1 MSAEKWTESQ
11 KDAITARG
19 GTLLVSAAAGSGKTA
34 VLVQRVIER
43 ITDREHP
50 ADADRLLVV
59 TFTKAAASEMRGR
72 IEAAISGL
80 LEADPFNVRLQRQ
93 QILLSRAH
101 ISTIDSFCS
110 DLVKENFYLL
120 GISPDFRILD
130 DGEMAVLRS
139 EAVTRV
145 LDEYYGKQDPAFL
158 DFAEAFSSG
167 RDDGK
172 IGATVNELYDFVRA
186 HPFPKR
192 WLEEKAALYRAD
204 VPAPNSVWGETV
216 LSFAKEA
223 ADYCVSVTRRSLSL
237 AESDPQV
244 AAAYSDALRSDLSGL
259 EGLREDAEKGR
270 WDPLR
275 VRAENFAYQKFRPL
289 RGHGEDPVKNAV
301 SAGRKEVKDAVSRI
315 AGLLC
320 ASQRQ
325 CGEDVERLSHI
336 VAKLFEVTERF
347 SEILDGLKAERRAA
361 DFGDLEHWALKL
373 LVTDTGA
380 GFERTDQA
388 EEISS
393 RFDEIMVDEYQDT
406 NEAQEMI
413 FRAVSKEEKNLFLV
427 GDVKQSIYRFR
438 EAMPQLFLRRRAAC
452 LPYDRE
458 KPEFPARVVLGR
470 NFRSRPGV
478 TGTVNFVFRQLM
490 SRQAGE
496 MDYTKD
502 EELVPGAEYPPSG
515 SPEAELDVIDL
526 SASEGESGMIAAE
539 SRLIAERIY
548 ALTDGSFP
556 VTDHGAQRPALYR
569 DCCVLLRSAN
579 RYAHEYA
586 RELTALGIPAWAD
599 TAGGFFE
606 AYEVGVALSLLRV
619 VDNPLLDIPLLS
631 VMMSPVYGFTPDD
644 MARIRVGSRP
654 GRLYQAV
661 ARAAEEGD
669 ARAGSFL
676 ADMEGFRTF
685 AATMPADRLIRTV
698 FTKTGLPDLVQS
710 MTGGDLR
717 LANLRLLLEY
727 ARRYEDSGFNGLSG
741 FLRYLDRL
749 QKSGADLSAASTVSE
764 SANVVRIMSVHH
776 AKGLEFPVCFLA
788 GCARSFHR
796 ETAEVVLHPDLGPGL
811 RLKDPTTGSRYTT
824 LPREAA
830 ALELER
836 DGMSEELRILYVALT
851 RAREKLVMVTA
862 VKDAAKTLAKLSA
875 RLTEEERIQPYVV
888 RGASSIS
895 DWLLL
900 CALRHPDGRLLRDM
914 AGAPPGAAVPAEE
927 RWDVRVVRPREEQP
941 GDAASVSAP
950 VPPDPALRREIEAR
964 LDYRYPYAALRG
976 VCAKVAASD
985 LAAGEFSERFA
996 ASSRPAFLEK
1006 TGLTPAQRG
1015 TALHAFMQFAD
1026 FRSAAADPGKELE
1039 RLVRE
1044 GYLTPYEAEAVDL
1057 AHAERFFESGLAKR
1071 ILVSGRVEREYRFT
1085 VEIPASDAN
1094 PGLVPPAGDERVVLQ
1109 GAVDCAFEESGGIVI
1124 VDFKTDR
1131 TNDPAGLWRRYRGQL
1146 ALYRRALTQCT
1157 GKTVKECL
1165 LYSFSMDRE
1174 ISQEINS

>member
-34 VLVQRVIER
+34 VLVRRVIER

-59 TFTKAAASEMRGR
+59 TFTKAAATEMRGR
-72 IEAAISGL
+72 IETAISEL

-120 GISPDFRILD
+120 GVSPDFRILD

-158 DFAEAFSSG
+158 DFAEALSSG

-172 IGATVNELYDFVRA
+172 VGETVNRLYDFVRA

-204 VPAPNSVWGETV
+204 VPAGRSVWGETV
-216 LSFAKEA
+216 LSFAGEA
-223 ADYCVSVTRRSLSL
+223 ADYCVSVTKRSLSL
-237 AESDPQV
+237 AQADGEV
-244 AAAYSDALRSDLSGL
+244 AAAYSDALRSDLAGL
-259 EGLREDAEKGR
+259 EALRGDAEQGR

-275 VRAENFAYQKFRPL
+275 ARAEGFAFQKFRPL
-289 RGHGEDPVKNAV
+289 RGHGDDPVKNAV
-301 SAGRKEVKDAVSRI
+301 TAGRKEVKNTVARLS
-315 AGLLC
+315 GLLC

-325 CGEDVERLSHI
+325 CGEDVARLAP
-336 VAKLFEVTERF
+336 VVGKLFEVTVRF
-347 SEILDGLKAERRAA
+347 SEILDGLKSERRAA

-373 LVTDTGA
+373 LVRDTGS
-380 GFERTDQA
+380 GFARTAQA
-388 EEISS
+388 EEIAS

-406 NEAQEMI
+406 NEAQEII

-452 LPYDRE
+452 VPYDRE
-458 KPEFPARVVLGR
+458 RPRFPACVSLGR
-470 NFRSRPGV
+470 NFRSRRGV

-490 SRQAGE
+490 SRKAGE
-496 MDYTKD
+496 MDYTKE
-502 EELVPGAEYPPSG
+502 EELVPGAEYPPAG
-515 SPEAELDVIDL
+515 EPAAELDVIDL
-526 SASEGESGMIAAE
+526 SASSEESGMVAEE

-548 ALTDGSFP
+548 ALTDGSFS

-606 AYEVGVALSLLRV
+606 AYEIGVALSLLRV

-631 VMMSPVYGFTPDD
+631 VLMSPVYGFTPDD
-644 MARIRVGSRP
+644 MARLRAGDRP
-654 GRLYQAV
+654 ERLYSAV
-661 ARAAEEGD
+661 ARAAKEGD
-669 ARAGSFL
+669 ARAKAFL
-676 ADMEGFRTF
+676 SDMEGFRTF

-698 FTKTGLPDLVQS
+698 FTKTGLPDLVQA

-727 ARRYEDSGFNGLSG
+727 AKRYEDSGYSGLSG

-749 QKSGADLSAASTVSE
+749 RKSGADLSAASAVSE
-764 SANVVRIMSVHH
+764 SANVVRVMSIHH

-796 ETAEVVLHPDLGPGL
+796 ETSEVILHPELGPGL
-811 RLKDPTTGSRYTT
+811 RLKDPATGCRYTT

-851 RAREKLVMVTA
+851 RAREKLVAVTA
-862 VKDAAKTLAKLSA
+862 VKNAAKTLSKLSA
-875 RLTEEERIQPYVV
+875 RLTDKERIQPYVV
-888 RGASSIS
+888 RGATSIS

-900 CALRHPDGRLLRDM
+900 CALRHPDGKALRDM
-914 AGAPPGAAVPAEE
+914 AGASPEITVPAEE
-927 RWDVRVVRPREEQP
+927 GWDIRVVHPKEERPEA
-941 GDAASVSAP
+941 GVSAAAP
-950 VPPDPALRREIEAR
+950 VPPDPALRRELEAR
-964 LDYRYPYAALRG
+964 LDYRYPYAGLRG
-976 VCAKVAASD
+976 VCAKVAASE
-985 LAAGEFSERFA
+985 LASGEFSERFA
-996 ASSRPAFLEK
+996 AVSRPAFLEK

-1026 FRSAAADPGKELE
+1026 FRGAAEAPGKELE

-1057 AHAERFFESGLAKR
+1057 GHVERFFESKLAKR
-1071 ILVSGRVEREYRFT
+1071 ILASGRVEREYRFT

-1094 PGLVPPAGDERVVLQ
+1094 PGLAPPAGDERVVLQ
-1109 GAVDCAFEESGGIVI
+1109 GAVDCAFEEDGGIVI

-1131 TNDPAGLWRRYRGQL
+1131 TNDPESLWRRYRGQL
-1146 ALYRRALTQCT
+1146 ALYRRALVQCT
-1157 GKTVKECL
+1157 GKNVNECL
-1165 LYSFSMDRE
+1165 LYSFGMDRAISRE
-1174 ISQEINS
+1174 IKP

>member
-43 ITDREHP
+43 ITDRENP
-50 ADADRLLVV
+50 VDADRLLVV
-59 TFTKAAASEMRGR
+59 TFTKAAAAEMRGR
-72 IEAAISGL
+72 IESAVSEL
-80 LEADPFNVRLQRQ
+80 LERDPFNVRLQRQ

-110 DLVKENFYLL
+110 DLVKEDFYLL
-120 GISPDFRILD
+120 GVSPDFRILD
-130 DGEMAVLRS
+130 DGEMAVLRT

-145 LDEYYGKQDPAFL
+145 LDEYYGKGEPEFL
-158 DFAEAFSSG
+158 AFAEAFSSG
-167 RDDGK
+167 RDDAK
-172 IGATVNELYDFVRA
+172 IGATVNQLYDFVRA

-192 WLEEKAALYRAD
+192 WLAEKEALYRPD
-204 VPAPNSVWGETV
+204 VSAPRSVWGKTV
-216 LSFAKEA
+216 LNFALEA
-223 ADYCVSVTRRSLSL
+223 ADYCISVTKRSLTL
-237 AESDPQV
+237 AESDAEV
-244 AAAYSDALRSDLSGL
+244 AKAYADALRSDLARL
-259 EGLREDAEKGR
+259 EALRGEAEQGR

-275 VRAENFAYQKFRPL
+275 VRAETFDFQKFRPL
-289 RGHGEDPVKNAV
+289 RGHGDDPVKNAV
-301 SAGRKEVKDAVSRI
+301 TAGRKEVKDAVARV

-320 ASQRQ
+320 APERQ
-325 CGEDVERLSHI
+325 CAEDIRRLSGI
-336 VAKLFEVTERF
+336 VRKLFEVTVRF
-347 SEILDGLKAERRAA
+347 SEILDGMKAERRAA

-373 LVTDTGA
+373 LVTDTDS
-380 GFERTDQA
+380 GFARTAQA
-388 EEISS
+388 EEMAS

-413 FRAVSKEEKNLFLV
+413 FRAVSQNETNLFLV

-452 LPYDRE
+452 APYDRE
-458 KPEFPARVVLGR
+458 RPRFPACVVLER

-478 TGTVNFVFRQLM
+478 TGTVNFIFRQLM
-490 SRQAGE
+490 SRRAGE
-496 MDYTKD
+496 MDYTRE
-502 EELVPGAEYPPSG
+502 EELVPGADYPPDAE
-515 SPEAELDVIDL
+515 PAAELDVLDL
-526 SASEGESGMIAAE
+526 SASEDESGLVAAE
-539 SRLIAERIY
+539 SRRIARRIY
-548 ALTDGSFP
+548 QLTDGSFL
-556 VTDHGAQRPALYR
+556 VSDHGERRPALYR

-606 AYEVGVALSLLRV
+606 AYEIGVALSLLRV
-619 VDNPLLDIPLLS
+619 IDNPLLDIPLLS
-631 VMMSPVYGFTPDD
+631 VLMSPVYGFTPDD
-644 MARIRVGSRP
+644 MARVRLCSRS
-654 GRLYQAV
+654 GGLYRAV
-661 ARAAEEGD
+661 AESARQGD
-669 ARAGSFL
+669 ARAAAFL

-685 AATMPADRLIRTV
+685 AATMPADRLIRAV
-698 FTKTGLPDLVQS
+698 FAKTGLPELVQA

-727 ARRYEDSGFNGLSG
+727 AKRYEDSGFGGLSG

-749 QKSGADLSAASTVSE
+749 RKSGADLSAASTVSE

-796 ETAEVVLHPDLGPGL
+796 ETAEVILHPDLGPGL
-811 RLKDPTTGSRYTT
+811 RLKDPETGCRYPT

-836 DGMSEELRILYVALT
+836 DAMSEELRILYVALT

-862 VKDAAKTLAKLSA
+862 VKDAAKTLARLSA
-875 RLTEEERIQPYVV
+875 RLTEEPRVQPYVV
-888 RGASSIS
+888 RGVSSLS
-895 DWLLL
+895 DWILL
-900 CALRHPDGRLLRDM
+900 CALRHPDGKALRDA
-914 AGAPPGAAVPAEE
+914 AGASSGIAVSAEE
-927 RWDVRVVRPREEQP
+927 PWRIRILRPQGEAPAAQP
-941 GDAASVSAP
+941 AADKQA
-950 VPPDPALRREIEAR
+950 PPDPALRREIETR

-1015 TALHAFMQFAD
+1015 TALHAFLQFAD
-1026 FRSAAADPGKELE
+1026 LRKAASDPSGELE

-1044 GYLTPYEAEAVDL
+1044 AYLTPREAEAVDL
-1057 AHAERFFESGLAKR
+1057 AHVRRFFAGELAGR
-1071 ILVSGRVEREYRFT
+1071 ILRSGRVEREYRFT
-1085 VEIPASDAN
+1085 VEIPAADAN
-1094 PGLVPPAGDERVVLQ
+1094 PGLALPADDERVVLQ
-1109 GAVDCAFEESGGIVI
+1109 GAVDCVFEEDGGIVI

-1131 TNDPAGLWRRYRGQL
+1131 TNDPDALWRRYSGQL
-1146 ALYRRALTQCT
+1146 KLYRRALAQCT
-1157 GKTVKECL
+1157 GKNVNECL
-1165 LYSFSMDRE
+1165 LYSFPMNRAVSRKI
-1174 ISQEINS
+1174 IS

>member
-19 GTLLVSAAAGSGKTA
+19 GTILVSAAAGSGKTA
-34 VLVQRVIER
+34 VLVRRVIER
-43 ITDREHP
+43 ITDRENP
-50 ADADRLLVV
+50 ADADRLLVM

-72 IEAAISGL
+72 IEEAVSRL

-110 DLVKENFYLL
+110 DLVKEKFYLL

-130 DGEMAVLRS
+130 SGEMAVLRS

-167 RDDGK
+167 RDDAK
-172 IGATVNELYDFVRA
+172 IGAAVNELYDFVRA

-192 WLEEKAALYRAD
+192 WLAEKASLYRSD
-204 VPAPNSVWGETV
+204 VPAPRTVWGKTV
-216 LSFAKEA
+216 LSSAGEA

-237 AESDPQV
+237 VQSDEEIDK
-244 AAAYSDALRSDLSGL
+244 AYSDALRSDLSGL
-259 EGLREDAEKGR
+259 EALREDAGGGR

-275 VRAENFAYQKFRPL
+275 IRAENFEFQKFRPL
-289 RGHGEDPVKNAV
+289 RGHADDPVKNAV
-301 SAGRKEVKDAVSRI
+301 AAGRKEVKNTIARI

-320 ASQRQ
+320 ASERQ
-325 CGEDVERLSHI
+325 CGEDIGRLSGI
-336 VAKLFEVTERF
+336 ISKLFEVTTRF
-347 SEILDGLKAERRAA
+347 SEILGEMKAERRAA

-373 LVTDTGA
+373 LVTDTDS
-380 GFERTDQA
+380 GFERTAEA

-413 FRAVSKEEKNLFLV
+413 FRAVSRDEKNLFLV

-452 LPYDRE
+452 VPYDRNR
-458 KPEFPARVVLGR
+458 PAFPARVVLGR

-478 TGTVNFVFRQLM
+478 TGAVNFIFRQLM
-490 SRQAGE
+490 SRQTGE
-496 MDYTKD
+496 MDYTKE

-515 SPEAELDVIDL
+515 ESAAELDVIDL
-526 SASEGESGMIAAE
+526 SASEEESGLIAEE

-548 ALTDGSFP
+548 SLTDGSFS

-606 AYEVGVALSLLRV
+606 AYEIGLALSLLRV
-619 VDNPLLDIPLLS
+619 IDNPLLDIPLLS

-644 MARIRVGSRP
+644 MARIRLRSRA
-654 GRLYQAV
+654 GGLYRA
-661 ARAAEEGD
+661 AGRAAEEGD
-669 ARAGSFL
+669 ARAKAFL
-676 ADMEGFRTF
+676 TDMEGFRTF
-685 AATMPADRLIRTV
+685 AATMPADRLIRAV

-717 LANLRLLLEY
+717 LANLHLLLEY
-727 ARRYEDSGFNGLSG
+727 AKKYEDSGFSGLSG

-749 QKSGADLSAASTVSE
+749 QKSGADLSAASAVGE
-764 SANVVRIMSVHH
+764 SANVVRVMSIHR

-788 GCARSFHR
+788 GCSRNFHR
-796 ETAEVVLHPDLGPGL
+796 ETSEVVLHPDLGPGL
-811 RLKDPTTGSRYTT
+811 RLKDRAGCRYTT

-836 DGMSEELRILYVALT
+836 DGMSEELRVLYVALT

-862 VKDAAKTLAKLSA
+862 VKDAAKTLSKLSA
-875 RLTEEERIQPYVV
+875 RLTGERRIQPYVV
-888 RGASSIS
+888 RGAASIS

-900 CALRHPDGRLLRDM
+900 CALRHPDGKILRDL
-914 AGAPPGAAVPAEE
+914 AGASSEITVPADESLT
-927 RWDVRVVRPREEQP
+927 VRVVRPKKEQP
-941 GDAASVSAP
+941 GSGPAVSAP
-950 VPPDPALRREIEAR
+950 VRPAPRLRREIEAR
-964 LDYRYPYAALRG
+964 LDYRYPYAGLRG

-996 ASSRPAFLEK
+996 VSSRPAFLEK

-1015 TALHAFMQFAD
+1015 TALHSFMQFAD
-1026 FRSAAADPGKELE
+1026 FRRAKENPKKELE
-1039 RLVRE
+1039 RLVLER
-1044 GYLTPYEAEAVDL
+1044 YLTSYEAETVDL
-1057 AHAERFFESGLAKR
+1057 GRVKRFFESGIAER
-1071 ILVSGRVEREYRFT
+1071 ILASGRVEREYRFS

-1094 PGLVPPAGDERVVLQ
+1094 PGRTLSAGGERVVLQ
-1109 GAVDCAFEESGGIVI
+1109 GAVDCAFEEDGGIVI

-1131 TNDPAGLWRRYRGQL
+1131 THDPDALWRRYRGQL
-1146 ALYRRALTQCT
+1146 SLYRRALAECT
-1157 GKTVKECL
+1157 GKKVNECL
-1165 LYSFSMDRE
+1165 LYSFGMDRE
-1174 ISQEINS
+1174 ISREIGP